1 MARNPLSY
9 GCGQPPGAQARRQSF
24 QLLTAIFLDGSLHD
38 DGRRM
43 ALESACRRWPLMAEV
58 DEILADQ
65 PSAKQVDSVPA
76 GIVS

>member
-1 MARNPLSY
+1 M
-9 GCGQPPGAQARRQSF
+9 
-24 QLLTAIFLDGSLHD
+24 FLDGSLHD
-38 DGRRM
+38 DGRHM
-43 ALESACRRWPLMAEV
+43 ALEPACRRWPLMAEV